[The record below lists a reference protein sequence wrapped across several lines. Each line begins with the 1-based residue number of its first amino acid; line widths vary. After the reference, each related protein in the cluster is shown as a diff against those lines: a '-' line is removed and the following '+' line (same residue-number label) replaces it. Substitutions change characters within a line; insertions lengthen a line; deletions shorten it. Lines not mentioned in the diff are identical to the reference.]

1 VCRGN
6 AGKDSRMQATTAR
19 LEPMRECGSG
29 RASQPDSLSFHRSAR
44 SAPGTASRLDCGE
57 QDSLYIREQP
67 RTPAVCHRRCRF
79 SRRYILELPVGYV
92 YASKVAAVVL
102 QPGLPDLASQR
113 AASKG
118 VIPIL
123 NIRRSSYLVAVFACM
138 LAWVPATASAQDK
151 DSFTPMPLDSGFGRM
166 DVNPPPVPAEQ
177 IIKEFAAKESE
188 FQDALNHYT
197 YRRYARVQT
206 LDDDN
211 KVDGEWYEVDDVT
224 FDSTGR
230 RTEKVVFAP
239 GSTLQRVMMSPSDL
253 QDISHG
259 YPFVLTTEEIAQYDV
274 KFIGRQKVD
283 EVDCYVFEVEPKLIE
298 KNKRYF
304 LGRIWV
310 DATDLQIVVTN
321 GRMVP
326 DDTRKGKEDLHPPF
340 MTWRAQVDG
349 HYWFPVYTKGEG
361 ILHFSSGNGF
371 IGQDVHIRDTVK
383 YTDYK
388 RFGSTSKIIFGGQ
401 TAPDPNQPTSQPP
414 ATPQKKK

>member
-1 VCRGN
+1 
-6 AGKDSRMQATTAR
+6 
-19 LEPMRECGSG
+19 
-29 RASQPDSLSFHRSAR
+29 
-44 SAPGTASRLDCGE
+44 
-57 QDSLYIREQP
+57 
-67 RTPAVCHRRCRF
+67 
-79 SRRYILELPVGYV
+79 
-92 YASKVAAVVL
+92 VVL
-102 QPGLPDLASQR
+102 QPGWPDMASQR

-123 NIRRSSYLVAVFACM
+123 NIRRSSYLVAVFVCL
-138 LAWVPATASAQDK
+138 LAWVAATISAQDK

-259 YPFVLTTEEIAQYDV
+259 YPFVLTTEVIAQYDV

-371 IGQDVHIRDTVK
+371 IGQDVYIRDTVK

-401 TAPDPNQPTSQPP
+401 TVPDTNQQPQSAPP
-414 ATPQKKK
+414 KKK